1 VRDVLG
7 ANLTAMQAPTGPH
20 GIAPEEMQKILAAAD
35 QRAADAP
42 SYAKANALRLRGL
55 IYLMRYS
62 GLRISDAVRI
72 GPDDIGPD
80 GTLPVLTKKSG
91 THVFCVLPDFVLAAL
106 EKTPLASARHY
117 FWSGNGKHGTEIAA
131 KDWSER
137 LRVDVFEPAGI
148 KGGHSHRFRHYSASR
163 TITR

>member
-1 VRDVLG
+1 MLRL
-7 ANLTAMQAPTGPH
+7 
-20 GIAPEEMQKILAAAD
+20 I
-35 QRAADAP
+35 
-42 SYAKANALRLRGL
+42 AKANALRLRGL

-106 EKTPLASARHY
+106 EKKPLTSARHY
-117 FWSGNGKHGTEIAA
+117 FWSGNGKHGTETAV

-148 KGGHSHRFRHYSASR
+148 KGGHSHRFRHTLCEGITAGGNSALDGFAAPGPSQHQR
-163 TITR
+163 